1 MNRADNIT
9 NIKNT
14 NKFNIDYEKI
24 PNHIAIIM
32 DGNGRW
38 ARKHNLPRAIG
49 HREGVNTLRD
59 IIKTTSDLGIKY
71 LTLYAFSTENWK
83 RPKQEI
89 SALMKL
95 LIEYL
100 KKEIKDLHKNNV
112 KINTIG
118 NLTELPVIVQDEIN
132 RSKLL
137 TKDNDGL
144 HVNIALNYG
153 GRDEIT
159 RMVKDIGND
168 LLAGKIDLQDIN
180 QDLISNRLDT
190 KEIPEPDLLIRTGGE
205 YRISNFLL
213 WQCAY
218 SEFWFTDIYWPD
230 FTSQNLKTAIYDF
243 QNRKRRFGGI

>member
-38 ARKHNLPRAIG
+38 ARKRNLPRAIG
-49 HREGVNTLRD
+49 HREGINTLRD
-59 IIKTTSDLGIKY
+59 IIKTTSDLGVRH

-83 RPKQEI
+83 RPKKEI

-100 KKEIKDLHKNNV
+100 KKEIKELHKNNV

-118 NLTELPVIVQDEIN
+118 NLTELPIIVQDEIN
-132 RSKLL
+132 RSKAL

-180 QDLISNRLDT
+180 QDLINSRLDT
-190 KEIPEPDLLIRTGGE
+190 KEIQEPDLLIRTGGE

-230 FTSQNLKTAIYDF
+230 FTSQNLVKAIYDF

>member
-59 IIKTTSDLGIKY
+59 IIKTTSDLGVRH

-132 RSKLL
+132 RSKVL

-159 RMVKDIGND
+159 RTVKDIGND

-230 FTSQNLKTAIYDF
+230 FTSQNLKMAIYDF